1 MEFAIHDEMAIAKVT
16 LEELLPASKIKAL
29 FSNTLGDAM
38 YP

>member
-16 LEELLPASKIKAL
+16 LLPASKTKAL